1 MASRRANDVVNC
13 VFNCL
18 KCISRPATLEA
29 VSDILDIDISS
40 ALGVKKGEANVTKGV
55 GVVAAVGG
63 VLIDDFSFSFFFF
76 KTLLA
81 TLLKVE
87 IESESL

>member
-1 MASRRANDVVNC
+1 
-13 VFNCL
+13 
-18 KCISRPATLEA
+18 
-29 VSDILDIDISS
+29 
-40 ALGVKKGEANVTKGV
+40 VKKGEANVTEGV